1 MSYGPSLWSEFQC
14 GAMSYFL
21 PIQIFVANAAAWVAP
36 LILEL
41 SKSEVGSSV
50 LSGFVYKLLGREVAL
65 LAMSTV
71 PPLGGCET
79 LQPLDD
85 SSPFTDRSVTELRE
99 VRERRIAELEQYR
112 DELRRQGRLQDSWR

>member
-1 MSYGPSLWSEFQC
+1 
-14 GAMSYFL
+14 
-21 PIQIFVANAAAWVAP
+21 
-36 LILEL
+36 
-41 SKSEVGSSV
+41 
-50 LSGFVYKLLGREVAL
+50 
-65 LAMSTV
+65 MSTV
-71 PPLGGCET
+71 PPLGGCEA